1 LIILGIHTGGHDGTA
16 AVFNDYGL
24 LSAVQLERLTRKKGD
39 GKGVPEPAIDE
50 ALDIVGLR
58 RRDVDVIVT
67 SRALFHARHYR
78 MPPYR
83 RFEDWINRCLGRG
96 KMKVMESELYRRQV
110 ADAASIFRREAFLAD
125 YRFRPDTQVRFSNHH
140 FAHALSAL
148 FFTDWDDALL
158 YTADGG
164 GDNVHYSMRSLS
176 DGRLT
181 DLYGDDRCLLT
192 PRRVDSLGLAYGF
205 TTQALGYR
213 MNRHEG
219 KLTGLAAY
227 GEPTLLDDLAGHFE
241 IDDSGEVISDFASD
255 LAMRAEIFRLAEGQ
269 PPENVAA
276 SIQQL
281 LEDTLFASVS
291 RFLDRTKACTLALAG
306 GVFANVRLN
315 RLLCEQTGVDEVFI
329 FPGMGDEGLAVGGA
343 LQFLLERDG
352 LETWLGHRC
361 RLDSVYLGR
370 DYTGHIDTVLG
381 SAPGVRRID
390 GPPHETAAALLA
402 GGAIGAIYETRMEYG
417 PRALGARSILA
428 SPAQRDVNQSLND
441 RLERTEFMPF
451 APYVLDEDAETVF
464 GVTGANRYACRFM
477 TITTDVKPEWR
488 ERIPAVVHV
497 DGTARPQIIDRATN
511 PLYADILADF
521 RTRTG
526 LPVLVNTSFNAHE
539 EPIINTPEEC
549 LRALADDRV
558 DFIVTR
564 QGVYAAKDLD
574 MGAD

>member
-1 LIILGIHTGGHDGTA
+1 MIILGIHTGGHDGTA
-16 AVFNDYGL
+16 AVFDDYEL

-39 GKGVPEPAIDE
+39 GKGIPLPAIDE
-50 ALDIVGLR
+50 ALDIAGMR
-58 RRDVDVIVT
+58 RRDVDVVVT

-83 RFEDWINRCLGRG
+83 RFEDWINRMIGRG
-96 KMKVMESELYRRQV
+96 KMKVMESELFRRQV
-110 ADAASIFRREAFLAD
+110 ADASSIFRTDAFLAE
-125 YRFRPDTQVRFSNHH
+125 YGFRPDAKLVFSNHH

-164 GDNVHYSMRSLS
+164 GDNVHYSMRHLK
-176 DGRLT
+176 DGRIT
-181 DLYGDDRCLLT
+181 DLFGDDRWLLR
-192 PRRVDSLGLAYGF
+192 PRRVDSLGLAYGY

-227 GEPTLLDDLAGHFE
+227 GQPTLLDDLACHFKV
-241 IDDSGEVISDFASD
+241 DDNGEVHSDFESD
-255 LAMRAEIFRLAEGQ
+255 VVMRGEIFRMADGQ
-269 PPENVAA
+269 DPANVAA

-281 LEDTLFASVS
+281 LEDVLLQSVK
-291 RFLDRTKACTLALAG
+291 RFVERTGAANLALAG

-315 RLLCEQTGVDEVFI
+315 RLLCETTGVRETFI
-329 FPGMGDEGLAVGGA
+329 FPGMGDEGMAVGGA
-343 LQFLLERDG
+343 LEFLLQRDG
-352 LETWLGHRC
+352 LATWLDNRR

-370 DYTGHIDTVLG
+370 DYSSRIDQVLG
-381 SAPGVRRID
+381 NATGVKRYN
-390 GPPHETAAALLA
+390 GPPGETAAALLA
-402 GGAIGAIYETRMEYG
+402 ADKIGAIYEGRMEYG

-451 APYVLDEDAETVF
+451 APYVLEEDAEAVF
-464 GVTGANRYACRFM
+464 DVHGGNRYACRFM
-477 TITTDVKPEWR
+477 TITTNVKEDWR

-497 DGTARPQIIDRATN
+497 DGTARPQIIERATN
-511 PLYADILADF
+511 PLYADILSGF
-521 RTRTG
+521 RTRSG

-539 EPIINTPEEC
+539 EPIINSPEEC
-549 LRALADDRV
+549 LRALQDDRV
-558 DFIVTR
+558 DFIVTG
-564 QGVYAAKDLD
+564 QAVYGVKDL
-574 MGAD
+574 GVAAG